1 MFKHALLATKLSRV
15 IQPMTT
21 LARILFALLLYL
33 TVAPI
38 AVSSE
43 LTPREILRES
53 DEARGNL
60 VGVNWTVSIEANE
73 GGTTNSRRLEV
84 KARGFDVFAR
94 TVSPPR
100 RRGDT
105 LIMIDG
111 NMWFYQPD
119 LSKPVPISRRQ
130 KLIGKAAN
138 GDIAATNY
146 AEDYDVVALSDGDH
160 DGEPSYV
167 FDLEARNSKSTYSRI
182 RYWVSKDR
190 LVGTKAEYFTAT
202 GNKLIKTAEMTFDNR
217 VNTDGG
223 PRPFISRMVISNQ
236 LTSKD
241 TTILSFSDP
250 VFTPIPPDTFNLDSM
265 RR

>member
-1 MFKHALLATKLSRV
+1 MNKLTS
-15 IQPMTT
+15 
-21 LARILFALLLYL
+21 ILFALPLYL
-33 TVAPI
+33 AIACVAEG
-38 AVSSE
+38 AE
-43 LTPREILRES
+43 LTAREILRES

-60 VGVNWTVSIEANE
+60 SGVTWTVDIVARE
-73 GGTTNSRRLEV
+73 GGQTNTRSLEV

-100 RRGDT
+100 RAGDT
-105 LIMIDG
+105 LVMVDG

-146 AEDYDVVALSDGDH
+146 AEDYRVVSLSDGEH
-160 DGEPSYV
+160 NGEACYL
-167 FDLEARNSKSTYSRI
+167 FDLEAKSSRSTYSKI
-182 RYWVSKDR
+182 RYWVSKKR
-190 LVGTKAEYFTAT
+190 LVGTKADYYTAT
-202 GNKLIKTAEMTFDNR
+202 GDKLIKTAEMTFSNR
-217 VNTDGG
+217 VTTDRGS
-223 PRPFISRMVISNQ
+223 RPFISRMVISDK

-241 TTILSFSDP
+241 TTTMSFSRP
-250 VFTPIPPDTFNLDSM
+250 TFTSVPSDTFNLNLL